1 MCVFIGQIEVGYD
14 PDSYVTTESAGSV
27 ELTIRVFSHPGGA
40 PRPFSLLVNTEDGT
54 SSTSETMIMI
64 ITYTTLSLSHTAII
78 ENNYVPASGQVIQF
92 NAGDIAQMHTILIND
107 DDNCEKDPNKNF
119 FSNITLNSGIPGILV
134 TVPRA
139 TVTIDETAEP
149 ECGKLKMV

>member
-1 MCVFIGQIEVGYD
+1 MCVFIEPIEVGYD
-14 PDSYVTTESAGSV
+14 PDSYVTSESAGSV
-27 ELTIRVFSHPGGA
+27 YLTIRVFSHPGGA

-64 ITYTTLSLSHTAII
+64 LHNSLSHTAVI
-78 ENNYVPASGQVIQF
+78 ENDYVPVSGQVIQF

-107 DDNCEKDPNKNF
+107 DVNCEIDPNENF
-119 FSNITLNSGIPGILV
+119 FSNITLNSGIPDILV

>member
-1 MCVFIGQIEVGYD
+1 M
-14 PDSYVTTESAGSV
+14 TTESTESV
-27 ELTIRVFSHPGGA
+27 VLTIRVFSHPGGA

-54 SSTSETMIMI
+54 SSMSETMIVI
-64 ITYTTLSLSHTAII
+64 PYTTLSHTAII
-78 ENNYVPASGQVIQF
+78 ENDYVPVSVQVIQF
-92 NAGDIAQMHTILIND
+92 NAGGITQMHTILIND
-107 DDNCEKDPNKNF
+107 DDNCEKNPNKNF
-119 FSNITLNSGIPGILV
+119 FSNIILNSGIPDILV